1 MPPCRPCT
9 GRQPRLGS
17 WRRVDFTLALL
28 LDNLTWNWHQSRIS
42 ANLPARRAETKNI
55 SKIYCH
61 LEHAACA
68 GQKRH
73 CQYRNNAPRGAD
85 RVRSKTT
92 TLGGH
97 FSAGNRDCVESES
110 AVCILA
116 DTSQARRVI
125 MRASL
130 IDLQPRATT
139 SEAVNC
145 RAIVWMEEK
154 GGWGEW

>member
-1 MPPCRPCT
+1 M
-9 GRQPRLGS
+9 
-17 WRRVDFTLALL
+17 
-28 LDNLTWNWHQSRIS
+28 
-42 ANLPARRAETKNI
+42 
-55 SKIYCH
+55 
-61 LEHAACA
+61 
-68 GQKRH
+68 
-73 CQYRNNAPRGAD
+73 
-85 RVRSKTT
+85 RSKTT